1 MSGYNNE
8 NYSRI
13 SLMAISSNL
22 NLLDRSIRGVIGICV
37 TAFALFN
44 GDLIGDV
51 FIEVLL
57 GIFGLLN
64 LISLFTGWCPV
75 YHLAGIDTRKH

>member
-1 MSGYNNE
+1 
-8 NYSRI
+8 
-13 SLMAISSNL
+13 MAISSNL

-51 FIEVLL
+51 FIEILL

-64 LISLFTGWCPV
+64 LISLFSGCVRCTSWQALT
-75 YHLAGIDTRKH
+75 LANTE

>member
-1 MSGYNNE
+1 
-8 NYSRI
+8 
-13 SLMAISSNL
+13 MAFSSNL
-22 NLLDRSIRGVIGICV
+22 NTLDRSIRGVIGICV

-44 GDLIGDV
+44 GDMIGDV

-57 GIFGLLN
+57 GIFGILN
-64 LISLFTGWCPV
+64 LISLFSGWCPV

>member
-1 MSGYNNE
+1 
-8 NYSRI
+8 
-13 SLMAISSNL
+13 MALTSNL
-22 NLLDRSIRGVIGICV
+22 NLLDRSLRGVIGICV

-64 LISLFTGWCPV
+64 LISLASGWCPV
-75 YHLAGIDTRKH
+75 YHLAGINTRKH